1 MNIMDLF
8 RSGNQT
14 QAAAGTPQ
22 NLPPGQKPT
31 SNMPG
36 TQGTQQTA
44 PNGVVPDMTQVGG
57 MNPDTGDST
66 AVSPLEQFAKIWET
80 DTTAKPDANAS
91 PFAGLDPKKLQDV
104 ASKIN
109 FQSAVTPEILAKIQA
124 GGAGAV
130 EATLHAMNAMAQN
143 VYAQSAIATTKI
155 VEQGMNHQRTQLT
168 TQLPGMVK
176 GLNLSDSLATTNPI
190 LASPA
195 VAPIAEALKTV
206 LLQKNPHAT
215 SAEIEQQMTGY
226 FDALAGSLGPK
237 PVTKTSGTAED
248 DWSKFFAS

>member
-1 MNIMDLF
+1 MNVMDFF
-8 RSGNQT
+8 RSAPT
-14 QAAAGTPQ
+14 QQATPQ

-31 SNMPG
+31 SNM
-36 TQGTQQTA
+36 QGTQATQVTA

-57 MNPDTGDST
+57 QNPGTGDST
-66 AVSPLEQFAKIWET
+66 AASPLDQFSKIWET

-91 PFAGLDPKKLQDV
+91 PFAGLDPKKLQEV
-104 ASKIN
+104 AGKMN
-109 FQSAVTPEILAKIQA
+109 FQTAVTPEILAKIQA

-130 EATLHAMNAMAQN
+130 EATLQAMNAMAQN

-176 GLNLSDSLATTNPI
+176 GLNLSDSLATANPI

-195 VAPIAEALKTV
+195 VSPIAEALKTV
-206 LLQKNPHAT
+206 LIQKNPNAT
-215 SAEIEQQMTGY
+215 AGEIEQQMTGY
-226 FDALAGSLGPK
+226 FDALAKSLGPK
-237 PVTKTSGTAED
+237 VDAQKQQGTQED